1 MTARRSVRTPVTC
14 LAAALAVVPLAL
26 TAACGRPPLRS
37 HTVEIRGFAYLP
49 ATLQVAEG
57 DTVVWINRDAV
68 PHTATRDGR
77 RWDSGTINAEQGWR
91 LIAAS
96 AGSQPYYCTFHPVMR
111 GELVVR

>member
-1 MTARRSVRTPVTC
+1 MTTRLTS
-14 LAAALAVVPLAL
+14 LAAVLAAVWLAL
-26 TAACGRPPLRS
+26 TAGCGLPVPRS

-49 ATLQVAEG
+49 ATLQVAVG

-77 RWDSGTINAEQGWR
+77 RWDSGSIEAEQAWR
-91 LIAAS
+91 LIAALP
-96 AGSQPYYCTFHPVMR
+96 GSQPYYCAFHPVMR

>member
-1 MTARRSVRTPVTC
+1 MSTRVAG
-14 LAAALAVVPLAL
+14 LAALAAVSLAL
-26 TAACGRPPLRS
+26 TAGCARPAPRS

-68 PHTATRDGR
+68 PHTATRDGDG
-77 RWDSGTINAEQGWR
+77 WDSGSLKPEQTWQ
-91 LIAAS
+91 LVAAS
-96 AGSQPYYCTFHPVMR
+96 RGSQPYYCAFHPVMR

>member
-1 MTARRSVRTPVTC
+1 MTTRLTS
-14 LAAALAVVPLAL
+14 LAAVLAAVWLAL
-26 TAACGRPPLRS
+26 TAACGWPAPRS

-49 ATLQVAEG
+49 ATLQVAVG

-77 RWDSGTINAEQGWR
+77 RWDSGSIEAEQAWR

-96 AGSQPYYCTFHPVMR
+96 PGSQPYYCAFHPVMR

>member
-1 MTARRSVRTPVTC
+1 MSTRLAS
-14 LAAALAVVPLAL
+14 LAAALAPGFLIL
-26 TAACGRPPLRS
+26 GAACARPAARS

-49 ATLQVAEG
+49 ATLQVAVG

-77 RWDSGTINAEQGWR
+77 SWDSGTINAEQKWR

-96 AGSQPYYCTFHPVMR
+96 PGSQPYYCTFHPVMR

>member
-1 MTARRSVRTPVTC
+1 MTARRSLSTPVAS
-14 LAAALAVVPLAL
+14 LAAALAAVPLAL
-26 TAACGRPPLRS
+26 TVGCARPASRS

-49 ATLQVAEG
+49 ATLQVATG
-57 DTVVWINRDAV
+57 DTVVWVNRDAV

-77 RWDSGTINAEQGWR
+77 RWDSGTINAEQKWR

-96 AGSQPYYCTFHPVMR
+96 PGSQPYYCTFHPVMR

>member
-1 MTARRSVRTPVTC
+1 MTTRVAG
-14 LAAALAVVPLAL
+14 LAAKLAALSLAL
-26 TAACGRPPLRS
+26 TAGCAGPVPQR

-49 ATLQVAEG
+49 ASLEVAVG

-77 RWDSGTINAEQGWR
+77 RWDSGTIDAEQTWR

-96 AGSQPYYCTFHPVMR
+96 PGSQPYYCAFHPVMR